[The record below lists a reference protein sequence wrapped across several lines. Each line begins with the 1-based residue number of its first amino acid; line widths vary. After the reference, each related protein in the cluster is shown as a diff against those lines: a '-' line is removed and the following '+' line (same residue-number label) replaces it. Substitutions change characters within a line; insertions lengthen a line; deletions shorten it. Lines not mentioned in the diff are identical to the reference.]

1 MKSLV
6 YVVIALAAGLLGFV
20 IYRQVIEP
28 RVWEHVGLSGS
39 AETDAPAGRSLD
51 MPTHL
56 PDFTL
61 MDRAGEM
68 RSIQSWPG
76 KSLIVNFWATWCAP
90 CRDEIPG
97 LVELYEK
104 HKDAGFVVLG
114 VAVDDTVDALEP
126 FVAELGMTYPVLVEN
141 GRYELRDA
149 YGPLVGFPTSFL
161 ITREG
166 TMCVRHVGI
175 AAKEQHEAEIEGLL

>member
-1 MKSLV
+1 MHRPASRRTLRA
-6 YVVIALAAGLLGFV
+6 VVAAIVLGTADSASS
-20 IYRQVIEP
+20 EP
-28 RVWEHVGLSGS
+28 SELGICNVGPRP
-39 AETDAPAGRSLD
+39 APL
-51 MPTHL
+51 
-56 PDFTL
+56 DFTL
-61 MDRAGEM
+61 PAVDGGEVTRSDYAGQV
-68 RSIQSWPG
+68 I
-76 KSLIVNFWATWCAP
+76 LLDFWATWCAP
-90 CRDEIPG
+90 CRAEIPG

-104 HKDAGFVVLG
+104 HKDSGFVVLG

-175 AAKEQHEAEIEGLL
+175 AAKEQHEAEIEALL